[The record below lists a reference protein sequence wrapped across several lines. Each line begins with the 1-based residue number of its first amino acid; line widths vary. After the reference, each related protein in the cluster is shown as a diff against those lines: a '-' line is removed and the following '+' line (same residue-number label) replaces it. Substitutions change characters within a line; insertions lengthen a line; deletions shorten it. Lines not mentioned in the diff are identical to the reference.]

1 MSIGEKIKKYR
12 KLRKM
17 TQSELGEAVGLTDSA
32 IRNYEHD
39 DRTPNDEQLSLIAK
53 KLDVPDA
60 VLQDYEVSSAREALE
75 ALFRLEDA
83 FGMKPREDG
92 TLSIDPNARGSQ
104 KLTQAIAA
112 WKGVLDEVGR
122 GEMLKDDYEL
132 WRASLRV

>member
-60 VLQDYEVSSAREALE
+60 VLA
-75 ALFRLEDA
+75 
-83 FGMKPREDG
+83 
-92 TLSIDPNARGSQ
+92 
-104 KLTQAIAA
+104 
-112 WKGVLDEVGR
+112 
-122 GEMLKDDYEL
+122 
-132 WRASLRV
+132 